1 MFVYCTCYHWLCS
14 IVVGC
19 SLLESVIVP
28 HESALYGC
36 HVINGDV
43 AQCLWGHMW
52 LWFWSGVVCSC
63 TVAVISGWVVGQCV
77 VIGVGSIISV
87 GSGGCGGRNLMCKL
101 KDEIACT

>member
-1 MFVYCTCYHWLCS
+1 MFVYCTCCHHWLCS
-14 IVVGC
+14 IVVGG

-52 LWFWSGVVCSC
+52 LWFWSGVACSW
-63 TVAVISGWVVGQCV
+63 TVAAISGFVALWCV
-77 VIGVGSIISV
+77 VAGVGSNIGVGS
-87 GSGGCGGRNLMCKL
+87 GCGGRKVMCKL